1 MFAILHSCFAT
12 YLNLFFLLT
21 PFFVLS
27 SFISITDGIPQNLR
41 AKLAFR
47 IAFGAT
53 VITLLIYLA
62 GTYVMQLF
70 DITVDAFRAGSGV
83 LLLLTAVN
91 LVLDKKVK
99 AEAFAPEVLMDMAV
113 VPLATPITAGPA
125 CLGALMVMGNTA
137 DGVQEKA
144 ITSIA
149 IVLAC
154 ASIWG
159 LLVAADKIEKLLG
172 HANISVL
179 SKITGLILSAIS
191 LQMIVTGV
199 KNLWLM

>member
-1 MFAILHSCFAT
+1 MFAILHSWFAT

-70 DITVDAFRAGSGV
+70 DITVDAFRGIPS
-83 LLLLTAVN
+83 
-91 LVLDKKVK
+91 
-99 AEAFAPEVLMDMAV
+99 P
-113 VPLATPITAGPA
+113 
-125 CLGALMVMGNTA
+125 
-137 DGVQEKA
+137 Q
-144 ITSIA
+144 SI
-149 IVLAC
+149 
-154 ASIWG
+154 S
-159 LLVAADKIEKLLG
+159 
-172 HANISVL
+172 S
-179 SKITGLILSAIS
+179 STRR
-191 LQMIVTGV
+191 
-199 KNLWLM
+199 

>member
-1 MFAILHSCFAT
+1 MFAILHSWFAT

-125 CLGALMVMGNTA
+125 CLGALMGMGS
-137 DGVQEKA
+137 E
-144 ITSIA
+144 
-149 IVLAC
+149 
-154 ASIWG
+154 
-159 LLVAADKIEKLLG
+159 
-172 HANISVL
+172 
-179 SKITGLILSAIS
+179 
-191 LQMIVTGV
+191 
-199 KNLWLM
+199 